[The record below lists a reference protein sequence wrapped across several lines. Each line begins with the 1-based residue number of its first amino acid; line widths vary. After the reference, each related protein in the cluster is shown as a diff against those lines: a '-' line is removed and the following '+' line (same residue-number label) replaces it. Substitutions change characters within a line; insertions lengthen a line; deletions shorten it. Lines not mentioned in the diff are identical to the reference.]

1 MFTVESVAPALARCP
16 GTGTAS
22 ASVVSLAPPVHWSG
36 RHGQPAKRQ
45 CPVLPVKSLNCLK
58 GGLLLSAQSLVA
70 IIAAACLLAATW
82 LFVGTWWVVT
92 LSWLAH

>member
-22 ASVVSLAPPVHWSG
+22 ASVVSLAPPCPLVRQTWSTSET
-36 RHGQPAKRQ
+36 
-45 CPVLPVKSLNCLK
+45 PVPRAAREEPELPEGWTSIECTE
-58 GGLLLSAQSLVA
+58 LVA